1 MFDIVRVTLK
11 HLEGLS
17 TLSPWV
23 ESPSVTLARPA
34 ASARCYLPARVVA
47 SWGTGNGEFY
57 FFSADERGT
66 NYVFALSAQYVGL
79 SCFVG
84 VFPPVAA
91 SMGGKKKTSG
101 NFFKKIQTHLWV

>member
-1 MFDIVRVTLK
+1 M
-11 HLEGLS
+11 
-17 TLSPWV
+17 
-23 ESPSVTLARPA
+23 
-34 ASARCYLPARVVA
+34 VA

-66 NYVFALSAQYVGL
+66 NYVFGLSAQYVVL

-84 VFPPVAA
+84 SFSP
-91 SMGGKKKTSG
+91 SSSKYGGEKKTSG